1 MVKKIAYCK
10 DIKEKTEEIKH
21 SQMVRQ
27 WLLGTEQTGGAHTTV
42 RKSIQEII
50 ARNMIQ
56 GVEGLMWETTTLF
69 MTYMLQK
76 GEYSEEKEILW
87 K

>member
-1 MVKKIAYCK
+1 MKKIAYYK
-10 DIKEKTEEIKH
+10 EMKEKMKEIKH

-27 WLLGTEQTGGAHTTV
+27 WPLGTEQTGGAHTTV
-42 RKSIQEII
+42 RKSVQQVI

-56 GVEGLMWETTTLF
+56 GAEGLMWEITNLF
-69 MTYMLQK
+69 VTYMLQK
-76 GEYSEEKEILW
+76 GKYSEEKEILW